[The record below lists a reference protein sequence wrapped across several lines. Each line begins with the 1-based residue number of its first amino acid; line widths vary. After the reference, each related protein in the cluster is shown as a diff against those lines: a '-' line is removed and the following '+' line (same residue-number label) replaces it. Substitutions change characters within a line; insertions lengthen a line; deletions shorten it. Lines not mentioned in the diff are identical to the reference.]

1 MTKKLYF
8 IDKSIKFSVLP
19 FRNMRTVELASTGE
33 HIPVIGQG
41 LWGVSRS
48 KGLFSG
54 KSYYNEIKSALK
66 KGIEQGLTHL
76 DTAEIYGF
84 GIAEELLGDVIRD
97 YPRDD
102 LFITTKLFPFHLR
115 KKSMK
120 NALKKSL
127 RRLGLN
133 YVDLYLI
140 HWPSKI
146 IPIEKEM
153 SVLEDLVKEGKTR
166 YIGVSNFS
174 VEQFKIAQEALKK
187 EELVDNQ
194 LHINITNQK
203 YIHDSLPY
211 YKENN
216 ITVTA
221 YSPLA
226 HNGFTELSS
235 DIKNELE
242 RLSKKYGATIQQIAI
257 AWLINHERIITI
269 PKAFNIEHVIDNV
282 KAADMKLSLEDIE
295 SLYKYK

>member
-1 MTKKLYF
+1 
-8 IDKSIKFSVLP
+8 
-19 FRNMRTVELASTGE
+19 MRTVELASTGE

-41 LWGVSRS
+41 LWGVSRL
-48 KGLFSG
+48 KGLSSG
-54 KSYYNEIKSALK
+54 KSYFNEIKAALK
-66 KGIEQGLTHL
+66 KGIELGQTHL
-76 DTAEIYGF
+76 DTAEIYGS
-84 GIAEELLGDVIRD
+84 GKAEEVLGDVIRD

-102 LFITTKLFPFHLR
+102 LFITTKLFPFHFR
-115 KKSMK
+115 KKSMN
-120 NALKKSL
+120 NALRKSL
-127 RRLGLN
+127 RRLGLD

-174 VEQFKIAQEALKK
+174 VEQFKTAQEALKK
-187 EELVDNQ
+187 EELVNNQ
-194 LHINITNQK
+194 LYINITNQK
-203 YIHDSLPY
+203 HIHDSLPY

-226 HNGFTELSS
+226 HKGFTELSG
-235 DIKNELE
+235 DIKIELE
-242 RLSKKYGATIQQIAI
+242 RLSKKYGATIQKIAL

-269 PKAFNIEHVIDNV
+269 PKAFKIEHVIDNV
-282 KAADMKLSLEDIE
+282 KAGDINLSLEDIE
-295 SLYKYK
+295 SLYNFK